1 MSENSQRVETRN
13 CKRLWRKIIKRV
25 LKRQGPRVRA
35 RWKDSPPFSAAFSI
49 ELVDRRC
56 AAVLVLAYIRGH
68 FICQT
73 APEIE
78 MDNLQYA
85 CLSV

>member
-1 MSENSQRVETRN
+1 MDVWEDTR
-13 CKRLWRKIIKRV
+13 
-25 LKRQGPRVRA
+25 A
-35 RWKDSPPFSAAFSI
+35 I

-56 AAVLVLAYIRGH
+56 AAVLVLAYIRGQ

-78 MDNLQYA
+78 LNNLLLLVGSTVMSPGCFSYYRD
-85 CLSV
+85 LF

>member
-1 MSENSQRVETRN
+1 M
-13 CKRLWRKIIKRV
+13 IIQ
-25 LKRQGPRVRA
+25 LYNL
-35 RWKDSPPFSAAFSI
+35 I

-56 AAVLVLAYIRGH
+56 AAVLVLAYIRGQ

-78 MDNLQYA
+78 LNNLLLLVGSTRRQSLFDFA
-85 CLSV
+85 LVPALRVVTGPLNRKT

>member
-1 MSENSQRVETRN
+1 MYRT
-13 CKRLWRKIIKRV
+13 
-25 LKRQGPRVRA
+25 
-35 RWKDSPPFSAAFSI
+35 AAFQLFWGGCI

-56 AAVLVLAYIRGH
+56 AAVLVLAYIRGQ

-78 MDNLQYA
+78 LNNLLLLVGSTVMSPGCFSYYRD
-85 CLSV
+85 LF